1 MIKKLNNYKILFLLR
16 LLKSILNNFVDI
28 FLVLYFIKVSNS
40 NILPLGIYKLVAMV
54 TVWVVMFFTK
64 NRCKEN
70 GRIHFMKIGIVLY
83 FVYFLSIIIL
93 KEKVVDYIY
102 LIGMLYGLEEG
113 FYYSVYNMIESDGI
127 DNKDRT
133 KYVGV
138 YTAVKNIVS
147 IIFPLIFGGMIQKS
161 GFINATIFALFIV
174 IFEIILSNLFK
185 DNNIPKSN
193 KTNFK
198 EFKNIVKNNK
208 GFKNVMVMKIC
219 SGLTYSEGALSYVI
233 TIYIIKVFSE
243 SISLG
248 IFTSIFS
255 VISVIIGILFIKII
269 KNKYYV
275 PLMIVTSFTTIV
287 LLCIMLLNCNFI
299 TIVLYNLSQTISKG
313 LIDLINEKNIFGFS
327 NIKAIKQ
334 EYKVEYFLSIE
345 TSLFIGRVIS
355 NVLFIL
361 MAFTNTQF
369 IMIIFVVFAIMY
381 AASTI
386 MLQISMQKYTEIN
399 INNGEKLSTDN

>member
-1 MIKKLNNYKILFLLR
+1 
-16 LLKSILNNFVDI
+16 
-28 FLVLYFIKVSNS
+28 
-40 NILPLGIYKLVAMV
+40 
-54 TVWVVMFFTK
+54 MFFIK

-208 GFKNVMVMKIC
+208 GFKNIMVMKIC

-255 VISVIIGILFIKII
+255 VISVIIGI
-269 KNKYYV
+269 
-275 PLMIVTSFTTIV
+275 
-287 LLCIMLLNCNFI
+287 
-299 TIVLYNLSQTISKG
+299 
-313 LIDLINEKNIFGFS
+313 
-327 NIKAIKQ
+327 
-334 EYKVEYFLSIE
+334 
-345 TSLFIGRVIS
+345 
-355 NVLFIL
+355 
-361 MAFTNTQF
+361 
-369 IMIIFVVFAIMY
+369 
-381 AASTI
+381 
-386 MLQISMQKYTEIN
+386 
-399 INNGEKLSTDN
+399 

>member
-64 NRCKEN
+64 NRCKGN

-198 EFKNIVKNNK
+198 KFKNIVKNNK
-208 GFKNVMVMKIC
+208 GFKNIMVMKIC

-313 LIDLINEKNIFGFS
+313 LIDLINEKNIFVFS

-399 INNGEKLSTDN
+399 INNGEKLSIDN

>member
-16 LLKSILNNFVDI
+16 LLKSILNNFVDV

-40 NILPLGIYKLVAMV
+40 NILPLGIYKLVAMF
-54 TVWVVMFFTK
+54 TVWVVMFFAR
-64 NRCKEN
+64 NYCKSK
-70 GRIHFMKIGIVLY
+70 GRIVFLKIGIVLY

-102 LIGMLYGLEEG
+102 LMGLLYGLEEG
-113 FYYSVYNMIESDGI
+113 FYYSVYNMIESDGV

-138 YTAVKNIVS
+138 FTAAKNIVS

-185 DNNIPKSN
+185 DTNIPKSN

-198 EFKNIVKNNK
+198 EFKDIVKNNK
-208 GFKNVMVMKIC
+208 GFKNIMAMKVC
-219 SGLTYSEGALSYVI
+219 AGLTYSEGALSYVI

-275 PLMIVTSFTTIV
+275 PLMVVTSFTTIV

-299 TIVLYNLSQTISKG
+299 TIVLYNLFQTISKG
-313 LIDLINEKNIFGFS
+313 LTDLINEKNIFGFS

-334 EYKVEYFLSIE
+334 EYKVEYFFSVE
-345 TSLFIGRVIS
+345 TALCIGRVIS
-355 NVLFIL
+355 NILFIL

-369 IMIIFVVFAIMY
+369 IMIIFVIFAIIY
-381 AASTI
+381 ATSAI
-386 MLQISMQKYTEIN
+386 MLQVSMQKCTEI
-399 INNGEKLSTDN
+399 K

>member
-54 TVWVVMFFTK
+54 TVWVVMFFIK

-208 GFKNVMVMKIC
+208 GFKNIMVMKIC

-361 MAFTNTQF
+361 MAFTNMQF

-399 INNGEKLSTDN
+399 INNGKKLSTDN

>member
-208 GFKNVMVMKIC
+208 GFKNIMVMKIC

-299 TIVLYNLSQTISKG
+299 TIVLYNLFQTISKG

-369 IMIIFVVFAIMY
+369 IMIIFVVFTIMY

>member
-198 EFKNIVKNNK
+198 KFKNIVKNNK
-208 GFKNVMVMKIC
+208 GFKNIMVMKIC

-299 TIVLYNLSQTISKG
+299 TIVLYNLFQTISKG

-369 IMIIFVVFAIMY
+369 IMIIFVVFTIMY

-399 INNGEKLSTDN
+399 INNGEKLSIDN

>member
-208 GFKNVMVMKIC
+208 GFKNIMVMKIC

-287 LLCIMLLNCNFI
+287 LLCVMLLNCNFI

-399 INNGEKLSTDN
+399 INNGEKLSTYN

>member
-54 TVWVVMFFTK
+54 TVWVVMFFIK

-208 GFKNVMVMKIC
+208 GFKNIMVMKIC

>member
-28 FLVLYFIKVSNS
+28 FLVLYFINVSNS

-54 TVWVVMFFTK
+54 TVWVVMFFIK

-208 GFKNVMVMKIC
+208 GFKNIMVMKIC

-399 INNGEKLSTDN
+399 INNGEKLSIDN